1 MPPPGLPTAVRTGS
15 LADFVTHLPLR
26 LCIASSILSFGPG
39 AIYATCPSSL
49 LPPYPIHFYYFFTYT
64 CTVYR
69 SAYVSFPPLRTLST
83 PQSTYLIVFAPLGR
97 PIPPVRHPAIPCSA
111 SPRIVDLF
119 ERLGSAAISGILV
132 LAAFA
137 LCPSYD
143 YSIIGTLC
151 YPCFF
156 GPRPRHFRRQV
167 TSVFPVHAQQNLSVS
182 IN

>member
-49 LPPYPIHFYYFFTYT
+49 PYPFHFYYFCTYT

-83 PQSTYLIVFAPLGR
+83 PQSTYLIVFATLGR

-111 SPRIVDLF
+111 SPRIVDLS
-119 ERLGSAAISGILV
+119 SASVPPQSVGYLCSPLSPYV
-132 LAAFA
+132 LLMIIFAALPLLFRPTA
-137 LCPSYD
+137 PPFPPAGDFRIPSAC
-143 YSIIGTLC
+143 SAE
-151 YPCFF
+151 
-156 GPRPRHFRRQV
+156 
-167 TSVFPVHAQQNLSVS
+167 S
-182 IN
+182 

>member
-1 MPPPGLPTAVRTGS
+1 MPPPGLPTAVRS
-15 LADFVTHLPLR
+15 RFCPHLPIR

-39 AIYATCPSSL
+39 AIYAPCQSSL
-49 LPPYPIHFYYFFTYT
+49 LPPCPIHFYYFFTYT

-83 PQSTYLIVFAPLGR
+83 PQSTYLIVCAPLGR

-111 SPRIVDLF
+111 SSRIVDLF

-143 YSIIGTLC
+143 YSIIATL
-151 YPCFF
+151 PLLF
-156 GPRPRHFRRQV
+156 RPTAPPFPPAGDFRIP
-167 TSVFPVHAQQNLSVS
+167 SACSAES
-182 IN
+182 